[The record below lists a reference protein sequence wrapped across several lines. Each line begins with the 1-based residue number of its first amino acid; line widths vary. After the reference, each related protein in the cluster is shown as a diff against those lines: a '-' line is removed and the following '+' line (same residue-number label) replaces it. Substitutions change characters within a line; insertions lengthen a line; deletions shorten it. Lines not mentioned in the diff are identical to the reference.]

1 MADTRSLVQGHQPRT
16 ATLHPA
22 QSRDI
27 QGTLGLGTTLAPS
40 PGSSCG
46 SAPGT
51 SHPSNSIPTPA
62 GPHPLL
68 DPHPL
73 ALTSSRLLVTSGLSG
88 SPQEDIS
95 STPRL
100 PSVSSSPCSESI
112 SSRSA
117 CGPGWGS
124 ALPVPW
130 GCLCRGAAR
139 RAPSPPR
146 TCMVRSCVRMA
157 SGSPPASS
165 SPSTSCW
172 VSLSVRA
179 SSERPCQKRSASA
192 SSSRSQRSC
201 SWQRPRRQPHWDSS
215 CAVRSWIPVG
225 HERDRAQPGTPQG
238 AARDPAHRHSPEQ
251 GHGPTGTPHAQGCAA
266 MHAHPPTGP
275 CLPLRAGTSGSSV
288 GVCCLHA
295 GQQLAALGLDGLQGH
310 PQLLQLAQGQAVLTD
325 LLPKVGRVTADRR
338 LALQAALQPLQALQQ
353 QVHALGQ
360 LGKVHGEQPGHL
372 RGSPGGTPALQ
383 CRPRTWL

>member
-1 MADTRSLVQGHQPRT
+1 MADTRSLVQGRQPGT

-22 QSRDI
+22 QPGDI
-27 QGTLGLGTTLAPS
+27 QGTLALGSNACPFCRVQLRL
-40 PGSSCG
+40 SSG
-46 SAPGT
+46 DTPMPAS
-51 SHPSNSIPTPA
+51 SIPTSPTLA
-62 GPHPLL
+62 GPTP
-68 DPHPL
+68 
-73 ALTSSRLLVTSGLSG
+73 LTSSRLLVTSGLSG

-117 CGPGWGS
+117 CGPGEGELGD
-124 ALPVPW
+124 ARATGLPVPW
-130 GCLCRGAAR
+130 GCP
-139 RAPSPPR
+139 PSSQPR
-146 TCMVRSCVRMA
+146 TCRVRSRVRMA

-225 HERDRAQPGTPQG
+225 HERDG
-238 AARDPAHRHSPEQ
+238 
-251 GHGPTGTPHAQGCAA
+251 
-266 MHAHPPTGP
+266 
-275 CLPLRAGTSGSSV
+275 GS
-288 GVCCLHA
+288 A
-295 GQQLAALGLDGLQGH
+295 
-310 PQLLQLAQGQAVLTD
+310 
-325 LLPKVGRVTADRR
+325 
-338 LALQAALQPLQALQQ
+338 
-353 QVHALGQ
+353 
-360 LGKVHGEQPGHL
+360 
-372 RGSPGGTPALQ
+372 
-383 CRPRTWL
+383 